1 MPRKTE
7 TLALHLIRGLYD
19 AAEGRPNQWHFLD
32 KLNVPQGAEPVL
44 HATSRGWILVE
55 SGNNVRLTDAGWRLT
70 ELL

>member
-32 KLNVPQGAEPVL
+32 KLNARQGAEQSAPIS
-44 HATSRGWILVE
+44 SRDPRTLPL
-55 SGNNVRLTDAGWRLT
+55 SCRTH
-70 ELL
+70 